1 MMGRFYFILG
11 LLLFLF
17 VGYWFI
23 AHAFVIVPL
32 ISVFGLMAVAA
43 AALVALFFLRRIL

>member
-1 MMGRFYFILG
+1 VGRLYFILG

-32 ISVFGLMAVAA
+32 ISVFGLMAVVAA
-43 AALVALFFLRRIL
+43 AIIAFVYLRRIL

>member
-1 MMGRFYFILG
+1 MGRLYAILG

-23 AHAFVIVPL
+23 AHSFVFVRL
-32 ISVFGLMAVAA
+32 TSVFGLMVFVAVAIA
-43 AALVALFFLRRIL
+43 AIVYIRRLL